1 MWREFCGLTKCGVIS
16 LRLRRPFLASRQMA
30 ALIVRVWLR
39 VCAVGG
45 RDPHVQR
52 STRARGLGP
61 KNGQRKKSGGLLLLR
76 AAVLVHS
83 RARFGAL
90 GLATGPRACG
100 VGVVPGGR
108 VLQRSRVRVGSRLAA
123 QALPVVAVMQA
134 NIELAEVRTYV
145 GMFASTR
152 MLESACVLQHTTMVS
167 PAATLFR

>member
-1 MWREFCGLTKCGVIS
+1 MIS
-16 LRLRRPFLASRQMA
+16 LRRPFLASLLCA
-30 ALIVRVWLR
+30 CGCACVRLAGVTRTCSGAHAQGAW
-39 VCAVGG
+39 
-45 RDPHVQR
+45 DQR
-52 STRARGLGP
+52 TVSE
-61 KNGQRKKSGGLLLLR
+61 KSGGLLLLR

-123 QALPVVAVMQA
+123 QVLPVVAVMQA

>member
-1 MWREFCGLTKCGVIS
+1 M
-16 LRLRRPFLASRQMA
+16 
-30 ALIVRVWLR
+30 
-39 VCAVGG
+39 
-45 RDPHVQR
+45 
-52 STRARGLGP
+52 
-61 KNGQRKKSGGLLLLR
+61 LR

-123 QALPVVAVMQA
+123 QVLPVVAVMQA

-152 MLESACVLQHTTMVS
+152 MLERACVLQHTTMVS